1 MGVFNFIKYF
11 CQPDAHIVFKAIVIL
26 GGIVALLYT
35 DAQFFPKEPTI
46 YEQLSE
52 ISEEIGTKRSGQIS
66 RRFFVFCLKAKIPL
80 HLWRCST
87 DYLLGEEEESE
98 RTVEFSPARLQEAM
112 GEMSCEEFNQL
123 DNSSSLV

>member
-1 MGVFNFIKYF
+1 MEILNCIGVVFLRLVRIGTLAFILWFIFNFIKYF

-52 ISEEIGTKRSGQIS
+52 ISEEFGIDGILD
-66 RRFFVFCLKAKIPL
+66 FV
-80 HLWRCST
+80 
-87 DYLLGEEEESE
+87 
-98 RTVEFSPARLQEAM
+98 
-112 GEMSCEEFNQL
+112 L
-123 DNSSSLV
+123 DNWDSYEVAEYIFPDFTW